1 MKKIIF
7 ILAIALTF
15 VSCQKEEIIPN
26 NVESERTSFTI
37 RMNQV
42 TPDNAMDY
50 IDQFGCKELPDLI
63 DQWDWESVHH
73 ADNPISILDNQG
85 LLQTIEFTADSCFY
99 PNLTGGMYE
108 YFSTNWTH
116 LDCSVIRKYG
126 NESQDLW
133 VHVSGDNM
141 IMIGTSD
148 LTVWR
153 LSRH

>member
-1 MKKIIF
+1 M
-7 ILAIALTF
+7 AL

-26 NVESERTSFTI
+26 NVEPERTAVTI

-73 ADNPISILDNQG
+73 AGNPISILDNQG
-85 LLQTIEFTADSCFY
+85 LLQTIEFTADSCSY
-99 PNLTGGMYE
+99 PNLTGALYDQ
-108 YFSTNWTH
+108 FSVKWSH
-116 LDCSVIRKYG
+116 LDCSVINKG
-126 NESQDLW
+126 VNASQNLW